1 MNKLTVIIIAVSIA
15 FGGGLMYW
23 GAETSSKPKETI
35 NKTEW
40 AKGKLD
46 SKVVVTIFGD
56 FQCPA
61 CKSVEQLT
69 VKPYLEKYLD
79 KVKFVYKQFPLTSI
93 HPRAQK
99 AAEASE
105 AAGNQGKFWE
115 YHDKLYE
122 VSVADGSTLTTDQ
135 LKQYAKDLG
144 LDSEKFNSE
153 LDSGKYS
160 ADVKEDLTEGDKL
173 KVSGTPTFFVNG
185 KRVGEGKDT
194 LDIVGQKLVTDTEEA
209 LKTN

>member
-1 MNKLTVIIIAVSIA
+1 MNKLTVIIIVVALA
-15 FGGGLMYW
+15 LGGGLMFW

-46 SKVVVTIFGD
+46 SKVTVTIFGD

-61 CKSVEQLT
+61 CKSMETLT

-93 HPRAQK
+93 HAKAQK

-122 VSVADGSTLTTDQ
+122 VSVADGSTLTTDL

-144 LDSEKFNSE
+144 LNTEKFNSE
-153 LDSGKYS
+153 LDSSKYS
-160 ADVKEDLTEGDKL
+160 GDVKEDVTEGNKL
-173 KVSGTPTFFVNG
+173 EVSSTPSFFVNG
-185 KRVGEGKDT
+185 KRVGGPNDT
-194 LDIVGQKLVTDTEEA
+194 LDVVSQQLILDTEAA
-209 LKTN
+209 LNAN

>member
-1 MNKLTVIIIAVSIA
+1 MNKATVIIIVIA
-15 FGGGLMYW
+15 LALGGGLMFW

-46 SKVVVTIFGD
+46 SKVTVTVFGD

-61 CKSVEQLT
+61 CKSMETLT

-79 KVKFVYKQFPLTSI
+79 KVKFVYKQFPLTTS
-93 HPRAQK
+93 HAKAQK

-122 VSVADGSTLTTDQ
+122 VSAADGSTLTTDL

-153 LDSGKYS
+153 LDTGKYS
-160 ADVKEDLTEGDKL
+160 GDVKEDVTEGNKL
-173 KVSGTPTFFVNG
+173 GVSGTPSFFVNG
-185 KRVGEGKDT
+185 KRVGEANST
-194 LDIVGQKLVTDTEEA
+194 LDIVSQQLLLETEAA
-209 LKTN
+209 LSAN

>member
-46 SKVVVTIFGD
+46 SKVTVTVFGD

-61 CKSVEQLT
+61 CKSMEALT
-69 VKPYLEKYLD
+69 VNPFLEKYLD
-79 KVKFVYKQFPLTSI
+79 RVKFVYKQFPLTTS
-93 HPRAQK
+93 HAKAQK

-115 YHDKLYE
+115 MHDKLYE
-122 VSVADGSTLTTDQ
+122 VSVSDGSTLTPDL

-153 LDSGKYS
+153 LDSSKYS
-160 ADVKEDLTEGDKL
+160 GDVKEDVTEGNKL

-185 KRVGEGKDT
+185 KRVGEANST
-194 LDIVGQKLVTDTEEA
+194 LDIVSTQLILDTEDA
-209 LKTN
+209 LKAN

>member
-1 MNKLTVIIIAVSIA
+1 MNKLTIIIIFIA
-15 FGGGLMYW
+15 LVLGGGLMFW
-23 GAETSSKPKETI
+23 GAKTSSTPKETI

-46 SKVVVTIFGD
+46 SKVTVTVFGD

-61 CKSVEQLT
+61 CKSMESLT
-69 VKPYLEKYLD
+69 VKPFLDKYLD

-93 HPRAQK
+93 HAKAQK

-122 VSVADGSTLTTDQ
+122 VSASDGSTLTPDL

-144 LDSEKFNSE
+144 LNTEKFNSE
-153 LDSGKYS
+153 LDSSKYS
-160 ADVKEDLTEGDKL
+160 GDVKEDVTEGNKL
-173 KVSGTPTFFVNG
+173 EVSGTPSFFVNG
-185 KRVGEGKDT
+185 KRVGGPNDT
-194 LDIVGQKLVTDTEEA
+194 LDVVSQQLILDTEAA
-209 LKTN
+209 LKAN

>member
-1 MNKLTVIIIAVSIA
+1 MNKLTIIIIAVSIA
-15 FGGGLMYW
+15 LGGGLMFW

-46 SKVVVTIFGD
+46 SKVTVTVFGD

-61 CKSVEQLT
+61 CKSMEALT
-69 VKPYLEKYLD
+69 VTPFLEKYLD
-79 KVKFVYKQFPLTSI
+79 RVKFVYKQFPLTTS
-93 HPRAQK
+93 HAKAQK

-115 YHDKLYE
+115 MHDKLYE
-122 VSVADGSTLTTDQ
+122 VSVSDGSTLTPDL

-153 LDSGKYS
+153 LDSSKYS
-160 ADVKEDLTEGDKL
+160 GDVKEDVTEGNKL
-173 KVSGTPTFFVNG
+173 GVSGTPTFFVNG
-185 KRVGEGKDT
+185 KRVGEANST
-194 LDIVGQKLVTDTEEA
+194 LDIISTQLILDTEEA
-209 LKTN
+209 LKAN

>member
-1 MNKLTVIIIAVSIA
+1 M
-15 FGGGLMYW
+15 FW
-23 GAETSSKPKETI
+23 GSKTSSTPKETV

-46 SKVVVTIFGD
+46 SKVTVTIFGD

-61 CKSVEQLT
+61 CKSMETLT
-69 VKPYLEKYLD
+69 VIPFLVKYSD
-79 KVKFVYKQFPLTSI
+79 KVKFVYKQFPLTTL
-93 HPRAQK
+93 HAKAQK

-122 VSVADGSTLTTDQ
+122 VSASDGSTLTPDL

-144 LDSEKFNSE
+144 LDSDKFNSE
-153 LDSGKYS
+153 LDSSKYS
-160 ADVKEDLTEGDKL
+160 GDVKEDVTEGDKL
-173 KVSGTPTFFVNG
+173 QVSGTPTFFVNG
-185 KRVGEGKDT
+185 KRVGGANDT
-194 LDIVGQKLVTDTEEA
+194 LDVVSQQLTIDTDLA
-209 LKTN
+209 LSAN